1 MRAKCFGALHFFFP
15 SDSPEFPLA
24 AWVGW
29 ESLQMALLISEVPL
43 SSSLLLV
50 EKENEEVALPR
61 LGTLGKVQLLL
72 SG

>member
-1 MRAKCFGALHFFFP
+1 
-15 SDSPEFPLA
+15 
-24 AWVGW
+24 
-29 ESLQMALLISEVPL
+29 MALLISEVPL

-61 LGTLGKVQLLL
+61 LGALGKVQLLL